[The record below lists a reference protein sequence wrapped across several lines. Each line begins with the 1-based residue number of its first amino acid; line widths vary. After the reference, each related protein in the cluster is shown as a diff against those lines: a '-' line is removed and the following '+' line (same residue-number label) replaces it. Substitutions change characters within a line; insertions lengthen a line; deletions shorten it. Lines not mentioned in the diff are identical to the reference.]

1 MDTADKPLPLT
12 PVAPSDDSHRH
23 DLESLDILRSA
34 VRDNLIRYG
43 AEFHPEFIVR
53 ARGTYIYD
61 ENGRA
66 ILDFTSGQMC
76 ATLGHNHPAIVA
88 AIETSCREVLHLF
101 SGMLSPA
108 VASLARRMAALLPKS
123 LSKFIF
129 LNTGGESNETALR
142 LAKKYTGGF
151 EVVGLDGS
159 WHGTTAGA
167 NAMTYASGRR
177 GYGPLVP
184 GTFAIPEPNS
194 YRCPVRHCR
203 DRCDMTCLDIGFN
216 MFDAQSVGAP
226 AAVIVEPVLSAGGI
240 VVPPVGYFVRLRQ
253 LCDARGMLLI
263 FDEAQTAFGRTGR
276 NFAFE
281 GLGVVPDILTMS
293 KTLGG
298 GLPLAATATSA
309 DIEEVCHRKGFANY
323 TSHVSDPLPATVGL
337 AVLDVLEDEQLA
349 ANARTMG
356 ERLTNGLLELK
367 ARHEVIGDVRGQGLL
382 IGVELVKDR
391 ETREPFHE
399 LGLKVTNRCMELGLS
414 MNIRQVPTRGSV
426 WRIAPPLTVQA
437 DEIDRALAIIDQAL
451 GDCMAAP
458 AGRSDAAFPTAVT
471 QIGRRDKVR

>member
-1 MDTADKPLPLT
+1 MDTVDQARKPHSQPH
-12 PVAPSDDSHRH
+12 PPGDIEA
-23 DLESLDILRSA
+23 LDQLRAA
-34 VRDNLIRYG
+34 VQDNLIRYG
-43 AEFHPEFIVR
+43 AEFHPEFIIS
-53 ARGTYIYD
+53 ARGSYLYD

-88 AIETSCREVLHLF
+88 AIEKSCREVLHLF

-108 VASLARRMAALLPKS
+108 VASLARRMAALLPSS
-123 LSKFIF
+123 LSKLIF

-142 LAKKYTGGF
+142 LAKKFTGGF

-177 GYGPLVP
+177 GYGPMVP

-203 DRCDMTCLDIGFN
+203 DRCDTTCMDIGFN
-216 MFDAQSVGAP
+216 MFDSQSVGAP
-226 AAVIVEPVLSAGGI
+226 AAVIVEPILSAGGI
-240 VVPPVGYFVRLRQ
+240 VVPPEGYFVKLRNQ
-253 LCDARGMLLI
+253 CDARGMLLI

-281 GLGVVPDILTMS
+281 GLGVTPDILTMS

-298 GLPLAATATSA
+298 GLPLAATATSPE
-309 DIEEVCHRKGFANY
+309 IEEACHRKGFANY

-337 AVLDVLEDEQLA
+337 AVLDVLANEQLA
-349 ANARTMG
+349 ANARVMG
-356 ERLTNGLLELK
+356 ERLKNGLVDLQN
-367 ARHEVIGDVRGQGLL
+367 RYEVIGDVRGQGLL

-391 ETREPFHE
+391 ETREPFHQ
-399 LGLKVTNRCMELGLS
+399 LGLKITRRCMDLGLS

-426 WRIAPPLTVQA
+426 WRIAPPLTVSA
-437 DEIDRALAIIDQAL
+437 EEIDRGLAIIDQAL
-451 GDCMAAP
+451 RECTAASMA
-458 AGRSDAAFPTAVT
+458 DA
-471 QIGRRDKVR
+471 

>member
-1 MDTADKPLPLT
+1 MAK
-12 PVAPSDDSHRH
+12 
-23 DLESLDILRSA
+23 
-34 VRDNLIRYG
+34 
-43 AEFHPEFIVR
+43 
-53 ARGTYIYD
+53 
-61 ENGRA
+61 
-66 ILDFTSGQMC
+66 
-76 ATLGHNHPAIVA
+76 AT
-88 AIETSCREVLHLF
+88 
-101 SGMLSPA
+101 
-108 VASLARRMAALLPKS
+108 RRP
-123 LSKFIF
+123 FVWRRNI
-129 LNTGGESNETALR
+129 
-142 LAKKYTGGF
+142 TGGF

-167 NAMTYASGRR
+167 NSMTYASGRR

-226 AAVIVEPVLSAGGI
+226 AAAIVEPVLSAGGI
-240 VVPPVGYFVRLRQ
+240 VVPPDGYFVRLRK

-298 GLPLAATATSA
+298 GLPLAATATSP
-309 DIEEVCHRKGFANY
+309 DIEEDCSPQGFRQLHLAR
-323 TSHVSDPLPATVGL
+323 VGSV
-337 AVLDVLEDEQLA
+337 ACDGRPGGARRARRRA
-349 ANARTMG
+349 ARRQRAAMG
-356 ERLTNGLLELK
+356 ERLKNGLLELK

-451 GDCMAAP
+451 GDCVAAP
-458 AGRSDAAFPTAVT
+458 AARSDAHS
-471 QIGRRDKVR
+471 RRPSRR

>member
-1 MDTADKPLPLT
+1 MDTAPKPLQRPR
-12 PVAPSDDSHRH
+12 PAN
-23 DLESLDILRSA
+23 LESSHEDAESFDVLRAA

-43 AEFHPEFIVR
+43 AEFHPEFIVS
-53 ARGTYIYD
+53 ARGSYIRD

-88 AIETSCREVLHLF
+88 AIEQSCREVLHLF

-108 VASLARRMAALLPKS
+108 VASLARRMASLLPKS
-123 LSKFIF
+123 LSKLIF

-142 LAKKYTGGF
+142 LAKKFTGGF

-226 AAVIVEPVLSAGGI
+226 AAVIVEPILSAGGI
-240 VVPPVGYFVRLRQ
+240 VVPPGGYFVRLRKE
-253 LCDARGMLLI
+253 CDARGMLLI

-281 GLGVVPDILTMS
+281 GLGVTPDILTMS

-309 DIEEVCHRKGFANY
+309 AIEEECHRKGFANY

-337 AVLDVLEDEQLA
+337 AVLDVLESEHLA
-349 ANARTMG
+349 ANARAMG
-356 ERLTNGLLELK
+356 ERLQRGLRELGK
-367 ARHEVIGDVRGQGLL
+367 RYEAIGDVRGQGLL

-391 ETREPFHE
+391 ETREPFHAM
-399 LGLKVTNRCMELGLS
+399 GLKVTRRCMELGLS

-426 WRIAPPLTVQA
+426 WRIAPPLTVSA

-451 GDCMAAP
+451 GDCLPAP
-458 AGRSDAAFPTAVT
+458 VKTA
-471 QIGRRDKVR
+471 

>member
-1 MDTADKPLPLT
+1 MDIAHKPLQKSRVAD
-12 PVAPSDDSHRH
+12 VAPSPSEA
-23 DLESLDILRSA
+23 ESLDVLRAA

-43 AEFHPEFIVR
+43 AEFHPEFIVS
-53 ARGTYIYD
+53 AGGSYIYD
-61 ENGRA
+61 EDGRA

-88 AIETSCREVLHLF
+88 AIEKSCREVLHLF

-108 VASLARRMAALLPKS
+108 VASLARRMAALLPPS
-123 LSKFIF
+123 LSKLIF

-142 LAKKYTGGF
+142 MAKKFTGAF

-226 AAVIVEPVLSAGGI
+226 AAAIVEPILSAGGI
-240 VVPPVGYFVRLRQ
+240 VVPPEGYFVRLRQ

-276 NFAFE
+276 DFAFE
-281 GLGVVPDILTMS
+281 GLGVTPDILTMS

-309 DIEEVCHRKGFANY
+309 AIEEECYRKGFANY

-337 AVLDVLEDEQLA
+337 AVLDVLESEQLA
-349 ANARTMG
+349 ANARAMG
-356 ERLTNGLLELK
+356 ERLQNGLHELQ
-367 ARHEVIGDVRGQGLL
+367 RCYEVIGDVRGQGLL

-399 LGLKVTNRCMELGLS
+399 LGLKVTRRCMELGLS
-414 MNIRQVPTRGSV
+414 MNIRQVPARGSV
-426 WRIAPPLTVQA
+426 WRIAPPLTVAA

-451 GDCMAAP
+451 GDCVSKSVAA
-458 AGRSDAAFPTAVT
+458 T
-471 QIGRRDKVR
+471 